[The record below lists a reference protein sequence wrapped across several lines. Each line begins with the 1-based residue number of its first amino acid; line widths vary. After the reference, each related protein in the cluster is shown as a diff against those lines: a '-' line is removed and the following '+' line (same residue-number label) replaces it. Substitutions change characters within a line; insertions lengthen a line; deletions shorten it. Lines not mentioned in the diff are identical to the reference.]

1 MVCRVEGKEITII
14 PPLTSVMIPDCR
26 SIWCRNLTESGYV
39 ESVQNAHTYLTIP
52 GIIRT
57 NTESKFINVINHNE
71 QELTL
76 YHRQIIGTCESYV
89 DDTMDMEQIRSTT
102 RTRNNDRIYKE

>member
-1 MVCRVEGKEITII
+1 MVCRVEVKETTII
-14 PPLTSVMIPDCR
+14 PPLTSMMLPVEVPGAEH
-26 SIWCRNLTESGYV
+26 LTESGYV
-39 ESVQNAHTYLTIP
+39 EPVQNAHTYLTIP

-57 NTESKFINVINHNE
+57 NTESKFVNVINHNE

-89 DDTMDMEQIRSTT
+89 DETMDMEQIRSTT
-102 RTRNNDRIYKE
+102 RTRNNDRI